1 MKTTPLNSSEIIS
14 DDVISDNRI
23 AIPDG
28 ITRIA
33 PADFFCGRKKENT
46 NPAEDFP
53 LYQYDSIDTLV
64 IPSSVDIPHNE
75 YSSPFASYR
84 QRSFVWNYP
93 TDCRKI
99 HISNI
104 ENHSPRLAVE
114 DGVLYSADKSR
125 LIYCFGDKTYFTV
138 PQSVTVI
145 EPYAFCLQE
154 GLKEIV
160 LHNGIT
166 SIGNAAFLACSAL
179 EEVVIPQQIKAIPND
194 CFDGCTALRKVA
206 LPDGLKHIGHDAFRR
221 CTALEEIRLPDTL
234 EYVNSFEGCSALRE
248 INIPA
253 GVEDIGG
260 FLFCSSLRKVI
271 LHKGVKRI
279 SGYAF
284 RYCENLAEINFP
296 EGLQSIGARAFYPSS
311 LTELIFPASLQ
322 EIESEAF
329 YYNGK
334 LHSVKFNS
342 CVGIDQAAFA
352 CCPLLFKWAI
362 RKPQNMKIKKDV
374 FIQDTRLDKYG
385 FWD

>member
-1 MKTTPLNSSEIIS
+1 MKTLNSSEIIS
-14 DDVISDNRI
+14 DGVISNNRI

-33 PADFFCGRKKENT
+33 PADFFCDRQKENT

-53 LYQYDSIDTLV
+53 LYQFDSIGTLV
-64 IPSSVDIPHNE
+64 IPSSVDIPYSE

-84 QRSFVWNYP
+84 QHSFVCNNP

-104 ENHSPRLAVE
+104 ENHSPHLAVE

-125 LIYCFGDKTYFTV
+125 LILCFGNKTSFVV

-145 EPYAFCLQE
+145 EPFAFCLRE

-166 SIGNAAFLACSAL
+166 SIGNAAFMACSAL
-179 EEVVIPQQIKAIPND
+179 EKVIIPEQIKEISNN
-194 CFDGCTALRKVA
+194 CFEGCTALRKVV
-206 LPDGLKHIGHDAFRR
+206 LPDGLKHIGLDAFRQ

-234 EYVNSFEGCSALRE
+234 EYVNGFEGCSALRE
-248 INIPA
+248 IEIPA
-253 GVEDIGG
+253 GVEDVGG

-271 LHKGVKRI
+271 LHKVVKRI

-329 YYNGK
+329 YYNDK

-342 CVGIDQAAFA
+342 CVNIDQAAFA
-352 CCPLLFKWAI
+352 CCPQLLKRSV